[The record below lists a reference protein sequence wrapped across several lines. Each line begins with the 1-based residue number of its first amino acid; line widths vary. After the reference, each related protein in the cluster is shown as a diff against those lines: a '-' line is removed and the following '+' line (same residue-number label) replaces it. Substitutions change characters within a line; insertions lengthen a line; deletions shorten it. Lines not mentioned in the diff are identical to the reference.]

1 VRAKKKL
8 IGRMALWAG
17 VLLLLAAVVGFSGV
31 VLVAAAILSPI
42 LQGFVDRIAPM
53 TKQPA
58 GAGLAAISGRRKLAV
73 LLIVVGLP
81 GIQVMEAVAHDE
93 HWPFSFYSM
102 YSSDQGSTM
111 SWMRVY
117 GVTESGDEIFLQP
130 NEYFQPFDIARF
142 PYAFEDVVLMRSDA
156 DRSTKAALANV
167 LELYENNRQSGRHAG
182 PPLKGL
188 RLYRV
193 EWKLNPTASNKNTPD
208 KRVFINAYPNGL

>member
-1 VRAKKKL
+1 MSQSSGKSWKPAAMTLL
-8 IGRMALWAG
+8 IGVALVAVWQVFA
-17 VLLLLAAVVGFSGV
+17 LAIVPRLIGSAYREESFGFLNSLFQGRSVHPVTHYLDFWHRFASQLTLGFSGV
-31 VLVAAAILSPI
+31 VLLTAAILSPI

-130 NEYFQPFDIARF
+130 NEYFQ
-142 PYAFEDVVLMRSDA
+142 
-156 DRSTKAALANV
+156 
-167 LELYENNRQSGRHAG
+167 
-182 PPLKGL
+182 
-188 RLYRV
+188 
-193 EWKLNPTASNKNTPD
+193 
-208 KRVFINAYPNGL
+208 